1 MVYFAINY
9 GFWDRIAKI
18 TRPNPLPRRAKISS
32 SPGRLSPSNQAQLPL
47 KVIIAFAKLN
57 LGLHVLEKRAD
68 GYHNIE
74 TVFLRIGWH
83 DELRFRP
90 SNRLEMTCSD
100 PELPVDE
107 RNLCIQAAKVVLGG
121 VDLGVHIHLQKAIP
135 FGAGLG
141 GGSSD
146 AAATLLVCNELW
158 NRGLS
163 SADLAALGAELGSD
177 VPFFLGSAVALGR
190 GRGEMLEALPVPNA
204 LIDRFLAVIV
214 PNTKISTSEAYSEVH
229 PTAES
234 RIDLKELILEGELSD
249 WRRHLVNDFESG
261 ILGGYSEIREVKE
274 HLYASG
280 ASYASLSGSGSAVFG
295 VFDSMD
301 SAEAFCVG
309 LPEDYRFWVGPAS
322 T

>member
-1 MVYFAINY
+1 M
-9 GFWDRIAKI
+9 
-18 TRPNPLPRRAKISS
+18 
-32 SPGRLSPSNQAQLPL
+32 PL
-47 KVIIAFAKLN
+47 KDIIAFAKLN
-57 LGLHVLEKRAD
+57 LGLHVLEKRTD

-83 DELRFRP
+83 DELRFHA
-90 SNRLEMTCSD
+90 SETLKMTCSD

-107 RNLCIQAAKVVLGG
+107 RNLCIQAAKIVMGD
-121 VDLGVHIHLQKAIP
+121 VDLGVHIHLEKAIP

-146 AAATLLVCNELW
+146 AAVTLVACNKMW
-158 NRGLS
+158 GAGLS
-163 SADLAALGAELGSD
+163 STDLAAYAAELGSD

-190 GRGEMLEALPVPNA
+190 GRGEMLGALPVPNA

-214 PNTKISTSEAYSEVH
+214 PNTKVFTSEAYSGVQ
-229 PTAES
+229 PNAES
-234 RIDLKELILEGELSD
+234 RIDLRELILEGELSD

-261 ILGGYSEIREVKE
+261 LLGRYSEIREVKE
-274 HLYASG
+274 HLYSSG

-301 SAEAFCVG
+301 SAEACCAR
-309 LPEDYRFWVGPAS
+309 LPEGYRFWVGPALI
-322 T
+322 